1 MADKKDPLFVQF
13 EALKKG
19 DNTYLLIPKREFK
32 ALAEDSEN
40 IILVHEEAPF

>member
-19 DNTYLLIPKREFK
+19 NNTYIFVPKREFMV
-32 ALAEDSEN
+32 LADDAEN
-40 IILVHEEAPF
+40 VILVHEEAPF